1 MATAQEDLQ
10 IFLKTNIATDE
21 DLNLNHVQNL
31 LAVRRTEQATLDA
44 KVILYLNKK
53 QTTTNN
59 NLQLETLTANTKSV
73 LNTCLDET
81 KSHHATLEQLE
92 QSLTQTTENIT
103 DFINTH
109 GSTNSFLD
117 NLNTLEQKLRTIEN
131 AKSYVKALLVAS
143 ELR

>member
-1 MATAQEDLQ
+1 
-10 IFLKTNIATDE
+10 
-21 DLNLNHVQNL
+21 
-31 LAVRRTEQATLDA
+31 
-44 KVILYLNKK
+44 
-53 QTTTNN
+53 
-59 NLQLETLTANTKSV
+59 V

-117 NLNTLEQKLRTIEN
+117 KLNTLEQKLRTIEN

>member
-59 NLQLETLTANTKSV
+59 NL
-73 LNTCLDET
+73 
-81 KSHHATLEQLE
+81 
-92 QSLTQTTENIT
+92 
-103 DFINTH
+103 
-109 GSTNSFLD
+109 
-117 NLNTLEQKLRTIEN
+117 
-131 AKSYVKALLVAS
+131 
-143 ELR
+143 